1 MMPAL
6 CTASSVLHRPTQPVL
21 PTMKSRSLKDLDALR
36 QTLAQQQAQ
45 AALAAQA
52 RAEAQRQARAE
63 QELFVR
69 SVGAVKP
76 LSPQARVRLQ
86 TPAPAPEPL
95 QLQRDQEAVLRESL
109 SDEID
114 ISSMIETDDQLSYL
128 REGMGRDV
136 IRKLRQGDWA
146 LQGEID
152 LHGLRSDEAREAL
165 GGFIRQAHRQ
175 GWRCV
180 RVVHGKGLGSP
191 GKTPVLKN
199 KVLRWLVQKSEVLAF
214 VQATLLKAGRGLC
227 GFCWPLGLD
236 RPISRAVEIAH
247 PISGLKKAFPQPR
260 LQCLWH
266 LHLLHG
272 LGHARQPLI
281 ALAHPNRKRHVAHAQ
296 ARVAKALGVV

>member
-1 MMPAL
+1 
-6 CTASSVLHRPTQPVL
+6 
-21 PTMKSRSLKDLDALR
+21 MKSRSLKDLDALR
-36 QTLAQQQAQ
+36 QKLAEQQANE
-45 AALAAQA
+45 ALAAQA
-52 RAEAQRQARAE
+52 RAEAQRRARAE
-63 QELFVR
+63 KELFVR
-69 SVGAVKP
+69 AIGAVKP
-76 LSPQARVRLQ
+76 LPAQARVVLQ
-86 TPAPAPEPL
+86 APAPAPEPL
-95 QLQRDQEAVLRESL
+95 QLQRDQQAVLRESL

-114 ISSMIETDDQLSYL
+114 ISRMIDTDDQLSYL

-165 GGFIRQAHRQ
+165 GGFIRHAHRQ

-214 VQATLLKAGRGLC
+214 VQATPSEGGAGALRVLLAPGTAPNALT
-227 GFCWPLGLD
+227 
-236 RPISRAVEIAH
+236 AVEVAH
-247 PISGLKKAFPQPR
+247 PISGLKKAL
-260 LQCLWH
+260 LQTVLQG
-266 LHLLHG
+266 LGQGQLAHG

-281 ALAHPNRKRHVAHAQ
+281 TLAHPDRKRHVAHAQ
-296 ARVAKALGVV
+296 ARVAKALDVV

>member
-1 MMPAL
+1 MAGYDANHVLGHIRGTVPTPA
-6 CTASSVLHRPTQPVL
+6 CVAP
-21 PTMKSRSLKDLDALR
+21 MKSRSLKDLDALR
-36 QTLAQQQAQ
+36 QKLAQQQASD
-45 AALAAQA
+45 ALAAQA
-52 RAEAQRQARAE
+52 RAEALRQARAE

-76 LSPQARVRLQ
+76 LTPQARVPLQ

-95 QLQRDQEAVLRESL
+95 QLQRDQQAVLRESL

-114 ISSMIETDDQLSYL
+114 ISRMIDTDDQLSYL
-128 REGMGRDV
+128 RDGMGRDV

-165 GGFIRQAHRQ
+165 GGFIRHAHRQ

-199 KVLRWLVQKSEVLAF
+199 KVLRWLVQKNEVLAF
-214 VQATLLKAGRGLC
+214 VQATPSEGGAGALRVLLAPG
-227 GFCWPLGLD
+227 
-236 RPISRAVEIAH
+236 
-247 PISGLKKAFPQPR
+247 SGPSHLTPR
-260 LQCLWH
+260 
-266 LHLLHG
+266 
-272 LGHARQPLI
+272 
-281 ALAHPNRKRHVAHAQ
+281 
-296 ARVAKALGVV
+296 

>member
-1 MMPAL
+1 MMPAMMSA
-6 CTASSVLHRPTQPVL
+6 TRVASTPPLPVL

-69 SVGAVKP
+69 AVGAVKP

-128 REGMGRDV
+128 RDGMGRDV

-214 VQATLLKAGRGLC
+214 VQATPSEGGAGALRVLLAPGSTPANLTLR
-227 GFCWPLGLD
+227 
-236 RPISRAVEIAH
+236 
-247 PISGLKKAFPQPR
+247 
-260 LQCLWH
+260 
-266 LHLLHG
+266 
-272 LGHARQPLI
+272 
-281 ALAHPNRKRHVAHAQ
+281 
-296 ARVAKALGVV
+296 

>member
-1 MMPAL
+1 MAGYDANHALGHFRGTAPTPA
-6 CTASSVLHRPTQPVL
+6 CVVP
-21 PTMKSRSLKDLDALR
+21 MKSRSLKDLDALR
-36 QTLAQQQAQ
+36 QKLAQQQASD
-45 AALAAQA
+45 ALAAQA
-52 RAEAQRQARAE
+52 RAEALRQARAE

-76 LSPQARVRLQ
+76 LNPQARVRLQ

-95 QLQRDQEAVLRESL
+95 QLQLDQQAVLRESL

-114 ISSMIETDDQLSYL
+114 ISRMIDTDDQLSYL
-128 REGMGRDV
+128 RDGMGRDV

-199 KVLRWLVQKSEVLAF
+199 KVLRWLVQKNEVLAF
-214 VQATLLKAGRGLC
+214 VQATPSEGGAGALRVLLAPG
-227 GFCWPLGLD
+227 
-236 RPISRAVEIAH
+236 
-247 PISGLKKAFPQPR
+247 SGPSHITLR
-260 LQCLWH
+260 
-266 LHLLHG
+266 
-272 LGHARQPLI
+272 
-281 ALAHPNRKRHVAHAQ
+281 
-296 ARVAKALGVV
+296 

>member
-1 MMPAL
+1 MMPAML
-6 CTASSVLHRPTQPVL
+6 SATCVASTPPQPVL

-63 QELFVR
+63 KELFVR
-69 SVGAVKP
+69 AVGAVKP

-86 TPAPAPEPL
+86 SPAPAPEPL
-95 QLQRDQEAVLRESL
+95 QLQLDQEAVLRESL

-128 REGMGRDV
+128 RDGMGRDV

-152 LHGLRSDEAREAL
+152 LHGLRSDEALEAL

-214 VQATLLKAGRGLC
+214 VQATPSEGGAGALRVLLAPGSA
-227 GFCWPLGLD
+227 PT
-236 RPISRAVEIAH
+236 
-247 PISGLKKAFPQPR
+247 
-260 LQCLWH
+260 H
-266 LHLLHG
+266 LTH
-272 LGHARQPLI
+272 R
-281 ALAHPNRKRHVAHAQ
+281 
-296 ARVAKALGVV
+296 

>member
-1 MMPAL
+1 
-6 CTASSVLHRPTQPVL
+6 
-21 PTMKSRSLKDLDALR
+21 MKSRSLKDLDALR

-52 RAEAQRQARAE
+52 LAEAQRQARAE

-69 SVGAVKP
+69 AVGAVKP

-95 QLQRDQEAVLRESL
+95 QLKRDQEAVLRESL

-180 RVVHGKGLGSP
+180 ARSKSP
-191 GKTPVLKN
+191 TGPSV
-199 KVLRWLVQKSEVLAF
+199 
-214 VQATLLKAGRGLC
+214 GMG
-227 GFCWPLGLD
+227 
-236 RPISRAVEIAH
+236 
-247 PISGLKKAFPQPR
+247 
-260 LQCLWH
+260 
-266 LHLLHG
+266 
-272 LGHARQPLI
+272 
-281 ALAHPNRKRHVAHAQ
+281 
-296 ARVAKALGVV
+296 

>member
-1 MMPAL
+1 MMPTMLSA
-6 CTASSVLHRPTQPVL
+6 TSVAPPPTPACVV
-21 PTMKSRSLKDLDALR
+21 PMKSRSLKDLDALR
-36 QTLAQQQAQ
+36 QKLAQQQASD
-45 AALAAQA
+45 ALAAQA
-52 RAEAQRQARAE
+52 RAEALRQARAE

-76 LSPQARVRLQ
+76 LNPQARVPLQ
-86 TPAPAPEPL
+86 SPAPAPEPL

-114 ISSMIETDDQLSYL
+114 ISRMIDTDDQLSYL
-128 REGMGRDV
+128 RDGMGRDV

-199 KVLRWLVQKSEVLAF
+199 KVLRWLVQKNEVLAF
-214 VQATLLKAGRGLC
+214 VQATPSEGGAGALRVLLAPG
-227 GFCWPLGLD
+227 
-236 RPISRAVEIAH
+236 
-247 PISGLKKAFPQPR
+247 SGPS
-260 LQCLWH
+260 H
-266 LHLLHG
+266 LTL
-272 LGHARQPLI
+272 R
-281 ALAHPNRKRHVAHAQ
+281 
-296 ARVAKALGVV
+296 